1 MENEYPLDA
10 QMLDSLRALQPEGGP
25 DVIIEL
31 FEMFQSVAPPLLE
44 KIRVAAAQGDSD
56 ALSKSAHSLKGNSA
70 SLGATILAAQ
80 LKELEQMGRM
90 KNLHGVADK
99 VARVE
104 REYTRARDAFADVCR
119 K

>member
-1 MENEYPLDA
+1 MENDYPLDA

-31 FEMFQSVAPPLLE
+31 FEMFQTVAPPLLE

-56 ALSKSAHSLKGNSA
+56 TLYKSAHSLKGDSA
-70 SLGATILAAQ
+70 SLGASILAAQ

-90 KNLHGVADK
+90 KKLSGVSDQL
-99 VARVE
+99 ARVE
-104 REYTRARDAFADVCR
+104 REYTRALTAFTDACQ